1 MRTTILLLSV
11 DEAHLLEH
19 SLPAACAQ
27 PAAEVVVI
35 DNACRDATAALAA
48 RHGARVVTLEHRLS
62 YAGAINFGVA
72 ATAGDD
78 AVLLLNADCVLHTG
92 FLAAALP
99 RLEEGRTGSVAPRLL
114 RARGME
120 PPDRLD
126 ELDAAGLVVDRR
138 RKNTLVGHGEPADT
152 RGAAG
157 AAFGADGAA
166 ALYRRETLTDCA
178 VGGELLD
185 ESMALWASDVD
196 LAWRAR
202 LLGWDCAY
210 EPAAVAWHVRHYSP
224 STRAQVSEH
233 NRRLQ
238 FSNRY
243 LMMAKNDSGAD
254 LLRDAPRIALYEIL
268 ALGHA
273 LLRERHLL
281 GGYRDAWRLRGEAR
295 RRRALVQARRR
306 AARVPFGLEPPR

>member
-11 DEAHLLEH
+11 DEAPLLEH

-27 PAAEVVVI
+27 PGAEVVVI
-35 DNACRDATAALAA
+35 DNGCGDETAALAS
-48 RHGARVVTLEHRLS
+48 RHGARVLTLDRRLS
-62 YAGAINFGVA
+62 YAAAINAGVA

-78 AVLLLNADCVLHTG
+78 AVLLLNADCVLDAR
-92 FLAAALP
+92 FLAAAMP
-99 RLEEGRTGSVAPRLL
+99 RLAQDRTGSVAPRLL
-114 RARGME
+114 RARGMR
-120 PPDRLD
+120 PADRLD
-126 ELDAAGLVVDRR
+126 EIDAAGMVVDRR
-138 RKNTLVGHGEPADT
+138 RKNTLAGHCEPGNARRT
-152 RGAAG
+152 PGL
-157 AAFGADGAA
+157 AFGADGAA
-166 ALYRRETLTDCA
+166 ALYRRETLADCA

-210 EPAAVAWHVRHYSP
+210 EPTALAWHVRHYSP

-233 NRRLQ
+233 DRRLQ
-238 FSNRY
+238 FRNRY
-243 LMMAKNDSGAD
+243 LMMAKNDSAAD
-254 LLRDAPRIALYEIL
+254 LLRDAPRIAFYEVL

-281 GGYRDAWRLRGEAR
+281 GGYRDAWRLRGEAT

-306 AARVPFGLEPPR
+306 AGRVPFGLQPPR